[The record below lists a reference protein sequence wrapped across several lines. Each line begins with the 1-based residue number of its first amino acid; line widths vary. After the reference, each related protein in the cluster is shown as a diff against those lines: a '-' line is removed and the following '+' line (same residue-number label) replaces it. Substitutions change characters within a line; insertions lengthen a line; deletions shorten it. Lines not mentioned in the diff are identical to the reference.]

1 MMGDSVFSKYWYRI
15 ADLKPKLR
23 DATVVSRHLYR
34 GTPWYVLKNSL
45 DGRSHR
51 FNAAA
56 YALIG
61 RLDGCCTVQQIWDDA
76 NRPSAEFPPTQDE
89 IIRLLGR
96 LHDADLIQSDILPS
110 TVELIRKV
118 RQTTGGDWKKSISNP
133 FSIRFPLWDPDRFL
147 EKFSFLAAPFFSRG
161 AFVIWLLIIVCALVA
176 AFLNWPELTNRIS
189 DRLLSPKNLLLIWL
203 TYPLVKILHE
213 AGHAFAIK
221 KWGGEVHEMGIILLA
236 LTPIPYVD
244 ASASASFPDKQQ
256 RISVAAMG
264 MAVELLMASV
274 ALFVWIN
281 VQPGIVKSMAYNV
294 MLIGGVSTVLFNGN
308 PLLRYDGYYMLADL
322 IEIPNLGRRA
332 TRYLSYLLQR
342 YLLRI
347 ETAESPVT
355 ASGEKIWFIL
365 YGPVAFCYRM
375 VVLVGLVFLVSSRFL
390 VVGVLIAI
398 WGVVSLLIR
407 PAVHNLTQ
415 FLKSPGARRKRPRLL
430 AVAGVGFAV
439 IIFSVFILPVPL
451 WTTAQGVVWLP
462 KQSMVKAGAGCEVVE
477 VLASEGQLVAENA
490 PLIKGRDP
498 FLDAQ
503 IEIHQAQLDELYAE
517 YNAQPL
523 HERVKRKQLL
533 EEISRVKGDL
543 RQAGD
548 NREKLL
554 VRSPARGKFILI
566 EARNLPGRFV
576 QKGELLGYILAEHRP
591 TVRAVVHQT
600 DIGLV
605 RKRLKGVQV
614 RLAEQIG
621 TVLQADLK
629 RIIPAADSN
638 LPAVALGTSGGGN
651 IPVDPSDP
659 EGLRALE
666 SLFQL
671 DIGLPQQVEDP
682 HIGGRVYIRLEYGTM
697 TLAHQWYRRLR
708 QLFLRKFY
716 V

>member
-1 MMGDSVFSKYWYRI
+1 MGESVFSTYWYRI

-34 GTPWYVLKNSL
+34 GVPWYVLRNSL
-45 DGRSHR
+45 SGRSHR
-51 FNAAA
+51 FNGAA

-61 RLDGCCTVQQIWDDA
+61 RLDGRRTVQQIWDDA
-76 NRPSAEFPPTQDE
+76 NGPSVENPPTQDE
-89 IIRLLGR
+89 VIRLLGR

-110 TVELIRKV
+110 TVELV
-118 RQTTGGDWKKSISNP
+118 RQFRHTTGSEWKKHLSNP
-133 FSIRFPLWDPDRFL
+133 FSFRFPLWDPDRFL
-147 EKFSFLAAPFFSRG
+147 EKWSFLAAPLFSRW
-161 AFVIWLLIIVCALVA
+161 ALILWLLIVLSALVA
-176 AFLNWPELTNRIS
+176 ACLNWPELTNNLS
-189 DRLLSPKNLLLIWL
+189 GQLLSHSNLLLIWL
-203 TYPLVKILHE
+203 TYPLVKMLHE
-213 AGHAFAIK
+213 SGHAFAIK

-244 ASASASFPDKQQ
+244 ASASSSFPDKQQ
-256 RISVAAMG
+256 RIAVAAMG
-264 MAVELLMASV
+264 MAVEVLLASV
-274 ALFVWIN
+274 ALFVWLN
-281 VQPGIVKSMAYNV
+281 VQPGVIKSVAYNV

-322 IEIPNLGRRA
+322 IEIPNLGQRA
-332 TRYLSYLLQR
+332 TRYLSYFLQR

-347 ETAESPVT
+347 ETVESPVT
-355 ASGEKIWFIL
+355 AAGENIWFMV
-365 YGPVAFCYRM
+365 YGPIAFCYRM
-375 VVLVGLVFLVSSRFL
+375 AVLAGLVLLVSSRFF
-390 VVGVLIAI
+390 VVGVLIAL
-398 WGVVSLLIR
+398 WGGVSLLIR
-407 PAVHNLTQ
+407 PTVGNLTQ
-415 FLKSPGARRKRPRLL
+415 FLKSPGVRSKRPRLM
-430 AVAGVGFAV
+430 AVAGVSIGAV
-439 IIFSVFILPVPL
+439 ILSVFVFPMPL

-462 KQSMVKAGAGCEVVE
+462 KQSMVKAGTDLEVVE
-477 VLASEGQLVAENA
+477 VLASVEQVVAENA

-503 IEIHQAQLDELYAE
+503 IKVFQAQLDELYAD

-523 HERVKRKQLL
+523 HERVKRKLLL

-543 RQAGD
+543 RQAEN

-576 QKGELLGYILAEHRP
+576 QKGELLGYILTEHRP
-591 TVRAVVHQT
+591 TVRAVVRQA

-614 RLAEQIG
+614 RLAEQMG
-621 TVLQADLK
+621 TVLPADLK
-629 RIIPAADSN
+629 RIIPAADPN
-638 LPAVALGTSGGGN
+638 LPAVALGTAGGGD
-651 IPVDPSDP
+651 IPVDPSDA

-671 DIGLPQQVEDP
+671 DIGLPQQVQDP
-682 HIGGRVYIRLEYGTM
+682 HIGGRVYIRLEHGTM
-697 TLAHQWYRRLR
+697 PLARQWYRRLR
-708 QLFLRKFY
+708 QLFIRKFY